1 MVGATVLLVTVVVL
15 VFLLDCCHSDLC
27 VIRHHVVLMH
37 TLFFFC
43 HSESQ
48 LGLFT
53 QAETSGLFSI
63 DQRSHVAVDEYK
75 KMYRFVG
82 RLLGKAIYDRHVLD
96 VPLCTFMFKRI
107 LRQVPVL
114 EDVKELDPVYHTS
127 LQWMLD
133 NTITGIIDETF
144 SVLRD
149 DFGSHVVVDL
159 CPNGRN
165 IEGKAGTGTGSLLT
179 LLTFLTLHAFFT
191 CSLFHLFT
199 LCFSPLVFKSHR
211 RQQSLLRATHCGIH
225 HGFVRQVSVECVA
238 DGVW

>member
-1 MVGATVLLVTVVVL
+1 
-15 VFLLDCCHSDLC
+15 
-27 VIRHHVVLMH
+27 
-37 TLFFFC
+37 
-43 HSESQ
+43 
-48 LGLFT
+48 
-53 QAETSGLFSI
+53 
-63 DQRSHVAVDEYK
+63 
-75 KMYRFVG
+75 MYRFVG

-165 IEGKAGTGTGSLLT
+165 IEGKAKWQVLEQDHFLHFSHCMHFLLV
-179 LLTFLTLHAFFT
+179 HFFT
-191 CSLFHLFT
+191 CSLFVFLLLFSKVT
-199 LCFSPLVFKSHR
+199 EDNKVSYVQHIVEYITGSCVKSQLNALLMGFGEIIPRHAIGNFTSQELKALVNGKDTIDAKS
-211 RQQSLLRATHCGIH
+211 LRYVG
-225 HGFVRQVSVECVA
+225 
-238 DGVW
+238 

>member
-1 MVGATVLLVTVVVL
+1 MQRWLVPLFCWPLLLCSYSCWTVVTPISAL
-15 VFLLDCCHSDLC
+15 SSPCSTHAHTFCCC
-27 VIRHHVVLMH
+27 
-37 TLFFFC
+37 C

-165 IEGKAGTGTGSLLT
+165 IEGKAKWQVLEQDH
-179 LLTFLTLHAFFT
+179 FLHFSHCMH
-191 CSLFHLFT
+191 CS
-199 LCFSPLVFKSHR
+199 SPLVFKSHR